1 MWAYLGRRL
10 AVSAVT
16 LLIVTMLVFGLQLL
30 LPGDPALVLA
40 DESRDPAVIEEIRE
54 RYNLN
59 EPIPVQYALWLG
71 RLLQGDFGVSL
82 RTSIPVSDMI
92 AQKLP
97 VTVQLAFWSMVV
109 ALLIGIPAGVVSAL
123 KRGTALDHAANA
135 VALSGLSIPNFWLG
149 IMLILL
155 FAVNLGW
162 LPPGGYVSPAED
174 PLGNLERMLMPAFVL
189 GTGIAAVFMRHTR
202 SAMIGV
208 MRADY
213 VRTARAKGLFE
224 RTVVVKHG
232 LRNALVP
239 VVTLGALEFGTLL
252 SGAVLTESVFN
263 IPGFGRLVVEA
274 VFTRDYAV
282 VQGVVVFSAAFV
294 ILLNVVA
301 DLLYFVLNPRL
312 KD

>member
-174 PLGNLERMLMPAFVL
+174 LLGNLERMLMPAFVL